1 MQNVAYRLALLAGI
15 GGVLA
20 LMTAAPGDSLQTT
33 LGGAVLAGS
42 VLMVG
47 LGKVID
53 LLGHVRDGAA
63 DAEESS

>member
-1 MQNVAYRLALLAGI
+1 
-15 GGVLA
+15 
-20 LMTAAPGDSLQTT
+20 MTAAPGDSLQTT